1 MKIQGNTKKKID
13 EVAEK
18 RLSHLHPDT
27 FPFEIVGCLYDFK
40 NDLSNRD
47 ILTDEFE
54 KSELTHSEKRV
65 IDLEVYL
72 QYLRD
77 IARFTSRYFGT
88 EHAYVSNKKTHDGI
102 IFIGHPNHVYATCIA
117 FEYLTKIADSIRENY
132 LGTLKRYKK
141 QSTKDELVEDHLS
154 EWLESLTEIARYEWY
169 SASKHRAFSDY
180 IKKHFKTSEDKSEV
194 MLHAIEIIKPIYDET
209 IDKNIT

>member
-1 MKIQGNTKKKID
+1 MKIQVNTKKKID

-18 RLSHLHPDT
+18 RLSRLHPDT

-65 IDLEVYL
+65 IDLEIYL

-77 IARFTSRYFGT
+77 IGCF
-88 EHAYVSNKKTHDGI
+88 
-102 IFIGHPNHVYATCIA
+102 
-117 FEYLTKIADSIRENY
+117 
-132 LGTLKRYKK
+132 
-141 QSTKDELVEDHLS
+141 
-154 EWLESLTEIARYEWY
+154 
-169 SASKHRAFSDY
+169 SKSGR
-180 IKKHFKTSEDKSEV
+180 KV
-194 MLHAIEIIKPIYDET
+194 
-209 IDKNIT
+209 